1 MIICTV
7 ESNLYKT
14 ILKINIYKILFEMI
28 EKDQSI
34 KEEII
39 PKIKIRI
46 LQKIKIVMKKRK
58 KLKLIENDHV
68 FFV

>member
-1 MIICTV
+1 
-7 ESNLYKT
+7 
-14 ILKINIYKILFEMI
+14 MI